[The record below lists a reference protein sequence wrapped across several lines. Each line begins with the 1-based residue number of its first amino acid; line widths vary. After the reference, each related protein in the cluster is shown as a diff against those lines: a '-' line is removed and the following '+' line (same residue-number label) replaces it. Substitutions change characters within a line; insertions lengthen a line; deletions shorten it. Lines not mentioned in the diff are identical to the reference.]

1 MKSTEN
7 NGRILFLDVVLNTD
21 DDMYK
26 HKSLLMHWMCPKYIV
41 RCILQTYQ
49 QSYKQEMTS

>member
-1 MKSTEN
+1 MEE
-7 NGRILFLDVVLNTD
+7 ILFLDAILNAD
-21 DDMYK
+21 DDIYK

-41 RCILQTYQ
+41 RFNLQTSQ